1 MNKRQVLIAVV
12 LLLVV
17 VFSLSGCGAEKPSGI
32 NSDTDAAILTFN
44 LNSPPETIDPGRV
57 VGQPDMTVVNAVMEG
72 LTRYNV
78 FGELEPAMATHWDIS
93 EDQSTYT
100 FYIREE
106 AKWSNGDPVTAHDFE
121 FAWKRVLD
129 PEYASRYAY
138 QLYYIVNAFEYNNP
152 ENTHVTDPDLVGVT
166 ALDEHTLKV
175 VLNAPAPQFLGL
187 TAFPTYFPVHR
198 ETVES
203 NPNWAEDIETYINN
217 GPFKIDKWQ
226 EQQRIELV
234 KHEMYWDKDNV
245 QLDRLVFTLVS
256 EQGTSLAMYEAGS
269 LDVLYN
275 IPSQDLER
283 LKGESRELKFAH
295 DLSIAKYLFNTAIKP
310 FDDPRV
316 RKALAMAIE
325 RQDIVDYVTRAG
337 ERPAYAYV
345 PYGVPDITET
355 KDFSETGGEYF
366 TENLEYARE
375 LLSQAGFPGGKGFP
389 EATLLI
395 TDSEDNLRIAQ
406 AVQEMW
412 RKNLGI
418 DTIKIQPNEWGTYL
432 QSIFAG
438 QYQIAGAGWSAD
450 YIDAMTFLDVYV
462 AGGGNNVTGWGSS
475 EYDQLISMAKSS
487 NNRAE
492 RVQAM
497 HRAEEILMA
506 EMPIIPLFYYT
517 KPYMIKNHVNNVG
530 VPSFGPQMEFKWAY
544 IKK

>member
-1 MNKRQVLIAVV
+1 MNKRQILAGVALMLI
-12 LLLVV
+12 L
-17 VFSLSGCGAEKPSGI
+17 VFSLVGCGSEKPSDI
-32 NSDTDAAILTFN
+32 SNNANAAILTFN

-57 VGQPDMTVVNAVMEG
+57 VGQPDMTLVNAVMEG

-78 FGELEPAMATHWDIS
+78 FGELEPAMATHWEIS
-93 EDQSTYT
+93 EDKSTYT

-106 AKWSNGDPVTAHDFE
+106 AKWSNGEPVTAHDFE

-138 QLYYIVNAFEYNNP
+138 QLYYIVNAFEYNNL
-152 ENTHVTDPDLVGVT
+152 ENTNVTDPDLVGVT

-198 ETVES
+198 ETVEN

-283 LKGESRELKFAH
+283 LKRESQELRFGD
-295 DLSIAKYLFNTAIKP
+295 DLSVSKYLFNTTIKP
-310 FDDPRV
+310 FDDPGV

-325 RQDIVDYVTRAG
+325 RQDIVDFVTRAG

-355 KDFSETGGEYF
+355 KDFRETGGEYF
-366 TENLEYARE
+366 AEDLEYARN
-375 LLSQAGFPGGKGFP
+375 LLSQAGFPDGMDFP
-389 EATLLI
+389 EVTLLI

-418 DTIKIQPNEWGTYL
+418 DTIKIQPNEWRVYL
-432 QSIFAG
+432 QSIFTG
-438 QYQIAGAGWSAD
+438 QYQMAGAAWSAD
-450 YIDAMTFLDVYV
+450 YVDAMTFLDVYV
-462 AGGGNNVTGWGSS
+462 SDGGNNVTGWGNS
-475 EYDQLISMAKSS
+475 EYDQLISIA
-487 NNRAE
+487 NNSYNQAE

-497 HRAEEILMA
+497 HRAEELLMD

-517 KPYMIKNHVNNVG
+517 KPYLIKDHVNNVG